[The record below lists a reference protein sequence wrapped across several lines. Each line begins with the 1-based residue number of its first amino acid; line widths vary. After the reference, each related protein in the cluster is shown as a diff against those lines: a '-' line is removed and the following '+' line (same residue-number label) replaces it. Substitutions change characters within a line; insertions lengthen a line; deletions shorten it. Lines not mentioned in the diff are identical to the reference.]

1 VQEARPR
8 SLTSL
13 EAAVA
18 GREAYDLARS
28 LFPLPR
34 SLTGDGV
41 RETLRIVRQV
51 VPLEVTEVPS
61 GTPIFDWTVPRE
73 WNVADAWIADASG
86 RRIVDFRENN
96 LHLLGYSRPVRET
109 MTGAELDEHLHSLPE
124 HPDWIPYR
132 TAYWADTWGFC
143 LSERQ
148 RADIRPD
155 ERYEVVIDAT
165 LEDGHL
171 TYAEAVLPGE
181 SDEEVLLSTYICHPS
196 VANDNVSGIALLAV
210 LGAWLGVL
218 GLLSERPLRRT
229 HRFLFSPGTVGPLA
243 WLSRNLERLERL
255 ELIHAGAV
263 VACVGDAGPIR
274 YKRSR
279 RGDAPIDRAAA
290 HVLRHTRPDALV
302 EDFVPWGG
310 DERQFCS
317 PGFDLPIGAFTRTP
331 HGLYP
336 EYHSSADDLDLIGPE
351 SLGDSLAAL
360 VEILDVLERDRTY
373 RSRSPYGE
381 PQLGR
386 RGLYREIS
394 VGVPREDEAFQRA
407 LMWVLSQADGTRS
420 LLDTA
425 ERAEL
430 PFRLVADAADALLE
444 AELLE

>member
-1 VQEARPR
+1 
-8 SLTSL
+8 
-13 EAAVA
+13 
-18 GREAYDLARS
+18 
-28 LFPLPR
+28 
-34 SLTGDGV
+34 V
-41 RETLRIVRQV
+41 RETLRLVGEV

-73 WNVADAWIADASG
+73 WNLADAWIADASG
-86 RRIVDFRENN
+86 RRIVDARASN
-96 LHLLGYSRPVRET
+96 LHVLGYSRPIRET
-109 MTGAELDEHLHSLPE
+109 LTGAELAEHLHSLPE

-143 LSERQ
+143 VSERQ
-148 RADIRPD
+148 RAEIRPD

-171 TYAEAVLPGE
+171 TYGEALLPGE
-181 SDEEVLLSTYICHPS
+181 SDEEVMLTTYVCHPS

-210 LGAWLGVL
+210 LG
-218 GLLSERPLRRT
+218 GLLAARPLRRT
-229 HRFLFSPGTVGPLA
+229 HRLLFSPGTVGPLA
-243 WLSRNLERLERL
+243 WLSRNLEGLPR
-255 ELIHAGAV
+255 IHAGAV
-263 VACVGDAGPIR
+263 VACVGDSGPIR

-279 RGDAPIDRAAA
+279 RGDAPVDRAAA

-317 PGFDLPIGAFTRTP
+317 PGFNLPVGAFTRTP

-336 EYHSSADDLDLIGPE
+336 EYHSSADDLDLIGAG

-360 VEILDVLERDRTY
+360 VAILDVLERDRTY
-373 RSRSPYGE
+373 VSRSPYGE

-394 VGVPREDEAFQRA
+394 AGVPREDEAFQRA
-407 LMWVLSQADGTRS
+407 LMWVLNQADGTRS

-430 PFRLVADAADALLE
+430 PFGLVADAADALLE